1 MDDHWRL
8 TLAEVQSPDGG
19 TWTRRHPR
27 SLVTVPGHSLRQ
39 IVESIIV
46 DAYGS
51 DEQLTAFLTVFDEEV
66 DLPCAAQILGVDVEV
81 VAFDLEG
88 DERRGLVARCRRIGG
103 SAGVVSLA
111 DVRFESGTVA
121 AWLHA
126 AFRSW
131 LGLKPFPARPPE
143 GWLWPEA

>member
-1 MDDHWRL
+1 MGW
-8 TLAEVQSPDGG
+8 VSG
-19 TWTRRHPR
+19 HPR
-27 SLVTVPGHSLRQ
+27 SLVAVPGQYLSEL
-39 IVESIIV
+39 VESIIV

-66 DLPCAAQILGVDVEV
+66 DLPCAAQILDIDVEI

-88 DERRGLVARCRRIGG
+88 DERRGLVVRGRRIGG
-103 SAGVVSLA
+103 PTDVVSLA

-121 AWLHA
+121 GWLHA

-131 LGLKPFPARPPE
+131 LGLKSFPPRPPE
-143 GWLWPEA
+143 GWGLAGGLNP